1 MRLNRHI
8 DEFVFL
14 TNLTGFAQAAE
25 PRQPPDPST
34 SHFAICPP
42 PPLKTTGLR
51 PHSSVR
57 VSTGS

>member
-42 PPLKTTGLR
+42 P
-51 PHSSVR
+51 
-57 VSTGS
+57 